1 MLKKNVLS
9 LIVFGIASFVS
20 AQNISSDTLMYHHI
34 HYDQQGHLL
43 AWYSDQPGVAYDQ
56 TVRLVWNFWKNMEID
71 SNGAPYYMNHQVWK
85 PEHDPRGLGGDQI
98 NMALSSW
105 ALLYAYLGDE
115 SVKQNMI
122 FMADYYLEH
131 SLSPSNCQWPDMPY
145 PYNTTIHGHRYD
157 GDMVSGKGYVQPDK
171 AGSLGYELVT
181 LYKMTGNRRY
191 VDAAIKIANVLAAK
205 AEAGDGERSPWPF
218 RVHALTG
225 QVAEQYDPKK
235 VEKKLAGYT
244 SNWVGTLQLFS
255 ELIRM
260 KQGRTDGYQKAH
272 DLTLKWMLHY
282 PLKTNKWGPFFE
294 DIGAWSDT
302 QINAVTFAKYLLEHP
317 DISPTWQSDV
327 QSIFD
332 WVYKTLGNHTWEKW
346 GVVVV
351 NEQTAYRVPGNSH
364 TSRQAATEL
373 LYGEKT
379 GDLRYKENAIRALN
393 WATYMVD
400 VDGKN
405 RYVRNDI
412 WLTDG
417 YGDYVRHYLRAM
429 AAAPELTPSANH
441 VLRSSSVVTAIHYG
455 EQDIRYSTYDAISQE
470 VLRLVDKP
478 TAIYIDNQVLAAKGI
493 ESENGWTWEPL
504 VSGGVLRLY
513 KNNGKNVRIVKSHL
527 R

>member
-1 MLKKNVLS
+1 MLKKIILW
-9 LIVFGIASFVS
+9 LIVLGTFAFLS

-34 HYDQQGHLL
+34 RYDQQGHILP
-43 AWYSDQPGVAYDQ
+43 WYSDNPGVAYDQ

-105 ALLYAYLGDE
+105 SLLYRYLGDE
-115 SVKQNMI
+115 SVRQNMI
-122 FMADYYLEH
+122 FMADYYLDH
-131 SLSPSNCQWPDMPY
+131 SLSPANAQWPDLPY

-157 GDMVSGKGYVQPDK
+157 GDMVSGKGYLQPDK
-171 AGSLGYELVT
+171 AGTFAGELVA
-181 LYKMTGNRRY
+181 LFKMTGNRRY
-191 VDAAIKIANVLAAK
+191 LNAAIKIANTLSAK
-205 AEAGDGERSPWPF
+205 VEAGDGERSPWPF
-218 RVHALTG
+218 RVHALSG

-235 VEKKLAGYT
+235 IEKKLACYT
-244 SNWVGTLQLFS
+244 SNWVGTLQLFA
-255 ELIRM
+255 ELITM
-260 KQGRTDGYQKAH
+260 KQGRSEAYQKAY
-272 DLTLKWMLHY
+272 DLTLKWMLQY

-302 QINAVTFAKYLLEHP
+302 QVNAVTFAMYLLEHP
-317 DISPTWQSDV
+317 EISPTWQGDV
-327 QSIFD
+327 RSIFD
-332 WVYKTLGNHTWEKW
+332 WVYKELGNRTWEKW

-379 GDLRYKENAIRALN
+379 GDLCYKENAIRALS

-429 AAAPELTPSANH
+429 AAEPELAPAGNH
-441 VLRSSSVVTAIHYG
+441 LLRSSSIVAAIHYA
-455 EQDIRYSTYDAISQE
+455 EQEIRYTTYDACSQE
-470 VLRLVDKP
+470 LLRLVDKP
-478 TAIYIDNQVLAAKGI
+478 GTVYVEHQVLAAKG
-493 ESENGWTWEPL
+493 EGAQSGWTWQPL
-504 VSGGVLRLY
+504 ASGGVLRIY
-513 KNNGKNVRIVKSHL
+513 KNSGKNVRIVKSPM